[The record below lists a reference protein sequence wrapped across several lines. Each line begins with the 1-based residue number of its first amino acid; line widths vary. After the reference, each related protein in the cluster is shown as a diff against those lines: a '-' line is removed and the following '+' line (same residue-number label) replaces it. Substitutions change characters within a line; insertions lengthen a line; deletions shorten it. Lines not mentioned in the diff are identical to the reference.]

1 MKHPD
6 VSGWSRTKKIIILLV
21 VVVAFVALSVAITLL
36 VKPLIAKISTPEGQA
51 AFEGWVSEMGP
62 VGFLVLLLFQILQ
75 VIIAFIPGELVQV
88 IAGVMYGTW
97 GGLGLCVL
105 GCVIASA
112 AIFAIVRKLG
122 QPFVESIIGK
132 DQIAKFDFLYNSE
145 KLDTLVFV
153 LFLIPGIPKDV
164 LTYFVPLTKMKMS
177 SFLILANLARI
188 PGMIASTLIGSSIT
202 DANWTRIIA
211 LFVIVGVIGGL
222 GIWKKDA
229 LMERVRDIGT
239 HTRD

>member
-1 MKHPD
+1 MKHLD
-6 VSGWSRTKKIIILLV
+6 VSGWSRTKKIVILLV

-36 VKPLIAKISTPEGQA
+36 VKPLITKISTPEGQA
-51 AFEGWVSEMGP
+51 AFEAWVSEMGP

-75 VIIAFIPGELVQV
+75 VVIAFIPGELVQV

-105 GCVIASA
+105 GCVVASA
-112 AIFAIVRKLG
+112 AIFAVVRKLG

-132 DQIAKFDFLYNSE
+132 DQIEKFGFLNNSE

-202 DANWTRIIA
+202 NANWTRIIA

-229 LMERVRDIGT
+229 LMERVKGIGA
-239 HTRD
+239 HAHD